1 MLDFDSSL
9 DTLYN
14 TKAKPKFGY
23 LVEMQAPF
31 LSSRTNY
38 TEDDRIERVLGKSPT
53 EILLNEQYFMVYY
66 GIADRELSIELP
78 SKPILWYL
86 LLELTICAT
95 MILHLSKEPPSLL
108 SHLWGCKR

>member
-23 LVEMQAPF
+23 LIEMQAPF

-38 TEDDRIERVLGKSPT
+38 AEDDRIKKVLGKYPT

-66 GIADRELSIELP
+66 GIAGRDLSIERP
-78 SKPILWYL
+78 PTPIYG
-86 LLELTICAT
+86 TC
-95 MILHLSKEPPSLL
+95 
-108 SHLWGCKR
+108 C